1 VAPLRY
7 HSEEFMTLRRA
18 AAAAVLAAAA
28 CAAHS
33 QVVVVNEGFNDVTTL
48 AGSGWVLNN
57 ASTPIGPVANWF
69 QGDQTI
75 FAAFAGAPQAYIA
88 ANFNNAA
95 AGGTLANYVFTPVF
109 TTQGGGTVS
118 FWARSAAGSTPA
130 DEGFTDHIRVGR
142 TTGGT
147 TPGDF
152 IQIGTDI
159 TLTTAWT
166 QYTFS
171 IAAQG
176 VGATGRAAIE
186 YFGVGDTSDYV
197 GVDSVNVNVVPEPET
212 WALVGLG
219 LAALG
224 VVKRRRKSA

>member
-1 VAPLRY
+1 
-7 HSEEFMTLRRA
+7 MTLRRA

-69 QGDQTI
+69 QGDQTV

-88 ANFNNAA
+88 SNFNNAA
-95 AGGTLANYVFTPVF
+95 PGGTLANFLFTPVF

-118 FWARSAAGSTPA
+118 FWARSPSGET
-130 DEGFTDHIRVGR
+130 GFTDHIRVGR
-142 TTGGT
+142 TMGGT

-152 IQIGTDI
+152 IQVGTDI
-159 TLTTAWT
+159 TLTDTWT
-166 QYTFS
+166 QYSFS

-176 VGATGRAAIE
+176 VGATGRAVIE
-186 YFGVGDTSDYV
+186 YFGLGDTSNYV

-224 VVKRRRKSA
+224 IVKRRRKPA